1 MGRGASR
8 SVAAAWERRV
18 AAQGRSRLTVAEFCR
33 REGVSPAS
41 FYAWRKRLQQPEAA
55 AGSEPLFVALQMP
68 DVPPWSG
75 GLQIELPG
83 GAVVRLPAE
92 APAALVTTA
101 VRAAMS
107 DGRGQEGRSC

>member
-8 SVAAAWERRV
+8 SMAVWKRRV
-18 AAQGRSRLTVAEFCR
+18 AEQRRSRLTVAEFCR

-41 FYAWRKRLQQPEAA
+41 FYAWRKRLQKPEAA
-55 AGSEPLFVALQMP
+55 AGGEPLFVALQMP
-68 DVPPWSG
+68 EAPHWPD

-101 VRAAMS
+101 IRAAMN
-107 DGRGQEGRSC
+107 DGSGGEGRSC